1 MRCAGSFFNV
11 ERGNRKQDRARRKGM
26 TCAEEKTI
34 LVVDDEPN
42 VREYLA
48 ALLEDAGFNVVRAAD
63 GEEALDVIKQ
73 RQIDFI
79 SLDLIMPRKSGQ
91 KLLYELR
98 KDREFSRIPV
108 LIVTAH
114 AKTDL
119 GKHDLQDIL
128 DSSIM
133 SGPGTYLEKPVNPQS
148 YVRSIQR
155 TLGVEMSPESREKA
169 GLRDEVEETL
179 RGASADQLRSA
190 LAALKKAQ
198 KS

>member
-1 MRCAGSFFNV
+1 MA
-11 ERGNRKQDRARRKGM
+11 RA
-26 TCAEEKTI
+26 EDKTI

-48 ALLEDAGFNVVRAAD
+48 ALLEDAGFKVIKAAD
-63 GEEALDVIKQ
+63 GEEALNLIKQ
-73 RQIDFI
+73 GKPDFI
-79 SLDLIMPRKSGQ
+79 SLDLIMPRKSGH

-98 KDREFSRIPV
+98 KDRQMSRIPV

-119 GKHDLQDIL
+119 GEQDLQDIL

-133 SGPGTYLEKPVNPQS
+133 SGPGTYLEKPVNPQN

-155 TLGVEMSPESREKA
+155 TLGVEMSPDSEEKA
-169 GLRDEVEETL
+169 GLRDEVEQTL
-179 RGASADQLRSA
+179 RRASADQLRTA
-190 LAALKKAQ
+190 LAALRKAQ
-198 KS
+198 KD

>member
-1 MRCAGSFFNV
+1 MA
-11 ERGNRKQDRARRKGM
+11 RA
-26 TCAEEKTI
+26 EDKTI

-48 ALLEDAGFNVVRAAD
+48 ALLEDAGFKVITAAD
-63 GEEALDVIKQ
+63 GEEALALIKG
-73 RQIDFI
+73 RKPDFI
-79 SLDLIMPRKSGQ
+79 SLDLIMPRKSGH

-98 KDREFSRIPV
+98 KDRELSRIPV

-128 DSSIM
+128 ESSVM
-133 SGPGTYLEKPVNPQS
+133 SGPGTYLEKPVDPRN
-148 YVRSIQR
+148 YVRSVQR
-155 TLGVEMSPESREKA
+155 ALGVEVTPEITEKA
-169 GLRDEVEETL
+169 GLRDEVEQSL
-179 RGASADQLRSA
+179 RGATAEQLRSA

-198 KS
+198 KG

>member
-1 MRCAGSFFNV
+1 MAL
-11 ERGNRKQDRARRKGM
+11 
-26 TCAEEKTI
+26 AEDKTV
-34 LVVDDEPN
+34 LVVDDEPD

-48 ALLEDAGFNVVRAAD
+48 ALLEDAGFNVDRAAD
-63 GEEALDVIKQ
+63 GEEALTMIREKKP
-73 RQIDFI
+73 DFI
-79 SLDLIMPRKSGQ
+79 SLDLIMPKKSGH

-98 KDREFSRIPV
+98 KDRELSRIPV

-119 GKHDLQDIL
+119 GKQDLQDIL

-155 TLGVEMSPESREKA
+155 ALGVEISPESTEKA
-169 GLRDEVEETL
+169 GLRDEVEKSL
-179 RGASADQLRSA
+179 RGASANQLRSA
-190 LAALKKAQ
+190 LAALRKAR
-198 KS
+198 KG